1 MSTSPEPESS
11 SMRGFSKN
19 SIFNFKASAIKPIG
33 TLYSDTNSQTTKKPA
48 NNMKSGYSFVKL
60 DSSLTKTEKS
70 PVVGDTVGTDLNL
83 NNSEITQTNSPQTQT
98 ESKAPGDETGE
109 ETKSVKD
116 PKQYVFGQKIE
127 SRVVLHDSEGS
138 ETSSQDV
145 KQSIPDIPKPLPDSF
160 PVQKLFTGEEG
171 EKVKVEI
178 SCKLYVFDSS
188 NKTWHN
194 KGRNVLH
201 LNEDSEE
208 EHISRII
215 CRSQGNQLVLLNSPI
230 WSEMLC
236 ELSNA
241 NSIKLS
247 ANLQEEGIR
256 VVLIQ
261 GEKRDIASLYTA
273 LQDVIYNC
281 ILHKEATVTS
291 TTPQNTS
298 DIEQNLN
305 DSPDI
310 LCPLTSQPHKPTD
323 PLPNNRPTFSR
334 KRSNE
339 ERGVNKDK
347 TLLPDSTQESEEAGT
362 DNSSKRSKVSDLTH
376 K

>member
-1 MSTSPEPESS
+1 MSTSPKQDSS
-11 SMRGFSKN
+11 SLRSFTKN
-19 SIFNFKASAIKPIG
+19 SIFFKASAIKPTG
-33 TLYSDTNSQTTKKPA
+33 TLYSDTNSQTTKKPT
-48 NNMKSGYSFVKL
+48 NNLKSGYSFVKL
-60 DSSLTKTEKS
+60 DSSLTKSEKL
-70 PVVGDTVGTDLNL
+70 PDTVTTDLNL
-83 NNSEITQTNSPQTQT
+83 DNSEVTENTSPQTQT
-98 ESKAPGDETGE
+98 EFKATGDDTGE
-109 ETKSVKD
+109 ETKVKD
-116 PKQYVFGQKIE
+116 TKQYVFGQKIE

-145 KQSIPDIPKPLPDSF
+145 KQSIPENSKPLLDSL
-160 PVQKLFTGEEG
+160 PVQKVFTGEEG

-188 NKTWHN
+188 NKTWHS
-194 KGRNVLH
+194 KGRNLLH

-208 EHISRII
+208 EHKSRII

-241 NSIKLS
+241 NSIKFS

-261 GEKRDIASLYTA
+261 GEKRDIANLYTA
-273 LQDVIYNC
+273 LQAVISNC

-291 TTPQNTS
+291 TTPQDTP
-298 DIEQNLN
+298 DTEPNLN
-305 DSPDI
+305 DSPDVS
-310 LCPLTSQPHKPTD
+310 CPLTPPPPPPHKPTD
-323 PLPNNRPTFSR
+323 PLPNDKLTFSR
-334 KRSNE
+334 KRSIE
-339 ERGVNKDK
+339 ETGMSEDK
-347 TLLPDSTQESEEAGT
+347 SLLPDSTQELEEGGT
-362 DNSSKRSKVSDLTH
+362 ANSSKRSKVSDLTH

>member
-1 MSTSPEPESS
+1 MSTSPEHESS
-11 SMRGFSKN
+11 SFSGFTTN
-19 SIFNFKASAIKPIG
+19 SIFNFKASAIKPMG
-33 TLYSDTNSQTTKKPA
+33 TLYSDTNSQTAKKPT
-48 NNMKSGYSFVKL
+48 NNLQSGYSFVKL
-60 DSSLTKTEKS
+60 DSSRTKTETL
-70 PVVGDTVGTDLNL
+70 PVVGDSVITDLNL
-83 NNSEITQTNSPQTQT
+83 NNSEVTVTDSPQTQT
-98 ESKAPGDETGE
+98 QSRAPKDDTVE
-109 ETKSVKD
+109 ETKVVKD

-145 KQSIPDIPKPLPDSF
+145 KQNIPDNSKPLLDSL
-160 PVQKLFTGEEG
+160 PVQKVFTGEEG

-178 SCKLYVFDSS
+178 SCRLYVFDSS
-188 NKTWHN
+188 NKTWHS

-208 EHISRII
+208 EHKSRII

-261 GEKRDIASLYTA
+261 GEKRDIANLHTSLQA
-273 LQDVIYNC
+273 VISNC
-281 ILHKEATVTS
+281 ILHKETTVTS
-291 TTPQNTS
+291 TTPQDTS
-298 DIEQNLN
+298 DTEQNLHN
-305 DSPDI
+305 SPDI
-310 LCPLTSQPHKPTD
+310 LRPLTSPTHQPTD
-323 PLPNNRPTFSR
+323 PPPNNTVPFSR
-334 KRSNE
+334 KRSIE
-339 ERGVNKDK
+339 ERGANEDK
-347 TLLPDSTQESEEAGT
+347 PLLPDSTQEPEEGGT
-362 DNSSKRSKVSDLTH
+362 ANSSKRSKVGH
-376 K
+376 Q